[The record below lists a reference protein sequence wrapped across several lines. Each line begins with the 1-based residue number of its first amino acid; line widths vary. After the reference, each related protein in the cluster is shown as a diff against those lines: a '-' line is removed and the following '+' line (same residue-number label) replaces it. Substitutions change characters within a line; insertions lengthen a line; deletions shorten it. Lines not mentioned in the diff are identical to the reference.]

1 MKQFL
6 EIMLKDIQREE
17 FTQKEYLVYGVV
29 VPLILIALMG
39 FAGWMDS
46 IV

>member
-17 FTQKEYLVYGVV
+17 FTQKEILVYGVV
-29 VPLILIALMG
+29 APLGLIALMG
-39 FAGWMDS
+39 FAGWIES
-46 IV
+46 IF

>member
-17 FTQKEYLVYGVV
+17 FTKKEYFVYGIV
-29 VPLILIALMG
+29 VPLVMIALMG
-39 FAGWMDS
+39 FAGWMES
-46 IV
+46 IF